1 MVECVEKREKIDE
14 ARFAI
19 DLEAVNVAGTSKVSS
34 HPCHLLKY
42 VIHVLSAPE
51 VHSAK
56 ASLNDRSDGLLFRH
70 ESEQQ

>member
-1 MVECVEKREKIDE
+1 MVECVEKRERIDE

-19 DLEAVNVAGTSKVSS
+19 DLEAVNVAGTNKVSS
-34 HPCHLLKY
+34 HLYKSIKS

-56 ASLNDRSDGLLFRH
+56 ASLDDRSDGLLFRH
-70 ESEQQ
+70 ESEHQ